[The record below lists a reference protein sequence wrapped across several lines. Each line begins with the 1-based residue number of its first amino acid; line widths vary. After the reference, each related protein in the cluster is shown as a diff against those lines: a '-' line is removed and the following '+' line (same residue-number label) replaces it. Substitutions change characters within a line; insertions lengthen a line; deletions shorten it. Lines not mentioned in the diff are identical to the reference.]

1 MIIYDRKSDIT
12 WRDGA
17 VTSAAE
23 LAKNPVTEAL
33 TTDDCVLFDNG
44 AGVVYSWRR
53 LADLKAEYGVT
64 EEDPEAALEAVK
76 TAMAKPKPTV
86 EELQAI
92 IDALL
97 GGE

>member
-1 MIIYDRKSDIT
+1 MRIYDKKSDIT

-17 VTSAAE
+17 VTTAAE
-23 LAKNPVTEAL
+23 LAANPVTKAL

-44 AGVVYSWRR
+44 EGVAYSWRR
-53 LADLKAEYGVT
+53 LDDLKAQYGVV
-64 EEDPEAALEAVK
+64 EENPEAALTLVEK
-76 TAMAKPKPTV
+76 AMSKPKPTV
-86 EELQAI
+86 DELQAV